1 MILSKKKEIISKK
14 TIVCNGQIF
23 QLWHPK
29 FLFRGITETNHTS
42 IFKRIKKFKPIFK
55 FRPKKIK
62 KGIWITHDWTD
73 AYYHWF
79 ADALPR
85 LMLAE
90 DSINVH
96 QLPVLLP
103 DYYQQHSFITD
114 SLTMLGYQPYF
125 LESGIPYIVDKL
137 YITSMTAVTG
147 QFNSIYIGK
156 VRSSLTEGKNQN
168 TDICKKI
175 YISRSKAKKRFVA
188 NEKELSAFLS
198 SLGFQI
204 VHFENYSLEQQ
215 IKIVSESKVI
225 IGLHGAGLTNMLF
238 LPKQSTVFELIS
250 KEKNWYNWCYQ
261 NMANALNLKYYQIE
275 CETSKAIE
283 DYNVYVDLKQL
294 HAVLTSNNIK

>member
-1 MILSKKKEIISKK
+1 M
-14 TIVCNGQIF
+14 
-23 QLWHPK
+23 
-29 FLFRGITETNHTS
+29 
-42 IFKRIKKFKPIFK
+42 
-55 FRPKKIK
+55 
-62 KGIWITHDWTD
+62 
-73 AYYHWF
+73 
-79 ADALPR
+79 
-85 LMLAE
+85 
-90 DSINVH
+90 
-96 QLPVLLP
+96 
-103 DYYQQHSFITD
+103 
-114 SLTMLGYQPYF
+114 
-125 LESGIPYIVDKL
+125 
-137 YITSMTAVTG
+137 
-147 QFNSIYIGK
+147 
-156 VRSSLTEGKNQN
+156 EGKNQN

-204 VHFENYSLEQQ
+204 VHFENHSLEQQ

-238 LPKQSTVFELIS
+238 LPKQSMVFELIS

-275 CETSKAIE
+275 CETSKAID